1 MKFRMF
7 YSVLAIFLI
16 AAWPGISFA
25 QSDGSFFEEQSDD
38 GSLTIETLPT
48 LTWQVE
54 IFQYLNWG
62 MTANEVNSN
71 FGGGALQENWTDDD
85 GFSYFSSDL
94 AIKWLGGGIDLSRQ
108 PSDFTFIRGK
118 LYSIDLISAT
128 GWEDKLLTGLFA
140 QFGPA
145 LREQLLT
152 RGRRS
157 YEIVTEATG
166 PRSEDFARCERS
178 EEYYYYWY
186 GRNTSI
192 VVWDILEAG
201 SHVCQRKVVIMIK
214 NWNSPSLP
222 ADWEKSM
229 RDDAN
234 EYVARVNACR
244 TK

>member
-85 GFSYFSSDL
+85 GFS
-94 AIKWLGGGIDLSRQ
+94 
-108 PSDFTFIRGK
+108 
-118 LYSIDLISAT
+118 
-128 GWEDKLLTGLFA
+128 
-140 QFGPA
+140 
-145 LREQLLT
+145 
-152 RGRRS
+152 
-157 YEIVTEATG
+157 
-166 PRSEDFARCERS
+166 
-178 EEYYYYWY
+178 
-186 GRNTSI
+186 
-192 VVWDILEAG
+192 
-201 SHVCQRKVVIMIK
+201 
-214 NWNSPSLP
+214 
-222 ADWEKSM
+222 
-229 RDDAN
+229 
-234 EYVARVNACR
+234 
-244 TK
+244 